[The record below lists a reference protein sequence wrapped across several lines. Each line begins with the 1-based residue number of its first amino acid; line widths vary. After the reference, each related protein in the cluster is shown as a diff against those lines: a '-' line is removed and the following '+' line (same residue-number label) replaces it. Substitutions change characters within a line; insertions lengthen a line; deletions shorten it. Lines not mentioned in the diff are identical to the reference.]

1 MTGLVVLLV
10 TLAVATAAGSLYR
23 ARNGRVRTTAT
34 PTPASGAAE
43 VDSAPDLTSDLRPD
57 LADLGLEPGERG
69 TLLQFSSAFCAPCRA
84 TRRLLADA
92 AESVPGVRH
101 LEVDVADSD
110 AALALVRRLDI
121 RRTPT
126 TVVLGPA
133 GREVGRASGVP
144 RREQVLA
151 ALADTVA

>member
-1 MTGLVVLLV
+1 MTGLAVLLV
-10 TLAVATAAGSLYR
+10 TLALATAAGSLYR
-23 ARNGRVRTTAT
+23 ARNGRVRTTG
-34 PTPASGAAE
+34 SGGTSL
-43 VDSAPDLTSDLRPD
+43 DDTSPDLRRE
-57 LADLGLEPGERG
+57 LAGLGLEPGERG

-84 TRRLLADA
+84 TRRLLADT
-92 AESVPGVRH
+92 AETVPGVRH

-110 AALALVRRLDI
+110 AALELVRRLDV

-126 TVVLGPA
+126 TVVLDA
-133 GREVGRASGVP
+133 KGREVRRASGVP